1 MLNDV
6 DVSTR
11 LRPRGD
17 SESHVSAEQ
26 ALDLVAD
33 NALLRAALAKSKG
46 AGVRRDLITQE
57 LQHRMGNLLTVVQAI
72 ARQTFASADAASVDA
87 FGARMRALAAAQK
100 VLIDSET
107 RVASIRQVVADA
119 LAPHCADGAKVRI
132 SGPDMALDGR
142 RAHALTL
149 ALHELA
155 TNAAKYGALSTET
168 GWIEIAWSDVAG
180 QFDFLW
186 REHDGPSVLPPT
198 RRGFGSTLVSRNLS
212 LAFAGKVDLD
222 FNHTGVTCRLRAA
235 SASTSENA
243 KHGDAI

>member
-6 DVSTR
+6 DRSTR
-11 LRPRGD
+11 LLPRGD
-17 SESHVSAEQ
+17 SGSHISAEL

-33 NALLRAALAKSKG
+33 NALLRAALAESEG
-46 AGVRRDLITQE
+46 AGVRRDLIAQE

-72 ARQTFASADAASVDA
+72 ARQTFALADAASVDA

-107 RVASIRQVVADA
+107 CAASIRQVVADA
-119 LAPHCADGAKVRI
+119 LAPHCADGAQIRI

-155 TNAAKYGALSTET
+155 TNAAKYGALSADN
-168 GWIEIAWSDVAG
+168 GWVEIAWSDAAG

-186 REHDGPSVLPPT
+186 REHDGPPVAPPT
-198 RRGFGSTLVSRNLS
+198 RRGFGSTLVNRNLG
-212 LAFAGKVDLD
+212 LAFVGKVDLD
-222 FNHTGVTCRLRAA
+222 FNPTGVTCRLRAA
-235 SASTSENA
+235 SASPSENI
-243 KHGDAI
+243 KHGDDI